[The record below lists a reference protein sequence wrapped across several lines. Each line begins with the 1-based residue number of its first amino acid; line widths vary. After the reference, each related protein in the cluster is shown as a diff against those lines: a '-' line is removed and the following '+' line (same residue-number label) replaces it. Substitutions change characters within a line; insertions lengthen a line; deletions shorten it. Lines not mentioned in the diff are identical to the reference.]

1 MIRFFKK
8 HRPEYPDFWKAYE
21 AKFSEKLPEFI
32 DENEFIILD
41 TETTG
46 FDYDKDRILCI
57 GAVKLK
63 SNTIEVANA
72 FEIYLHQEQFNPETV
87 KIHGIVKNDP
97 ENTATEAEA
106 IQQFLDYIGNA
117 VLVAHHANFD
127 IGMVNHALKRLQLPK
142 LKNKV
147 LDTMTL
153 YRATRINSN
162 LIDRNKHYSLD
173 ELAENLNISLKDRH
187 TASGDAM
194 ITAIAFLKTISRLY
208 KNERGKLKDLFKIK

>member
-8 HRPEYPDFWKAYE
+8 NSQTYPEFWKRYE
-21 AKFSEKLPEFI
+21 ARFSEKLPEFI
-32 DENEFIILD
+32 DETTFVILD

-57 GAVKLK
+57 GAVTLK
-63 SNTIEVANA
+63 NNIIEVANA
-72 FEIYLHQEQFNPETV
+72 FEIYIQQEQFNPETV

-97 ENTATEAEA
+97 QNSATEAEA
-106 IQQFLDYIGNA
+106 LELFLDYIGNA
-117 VLVAHHANFD
+117 VLIAHHANFD
-127 IGMVNHALKRLQLPK
+127 IEMLNQALKRLGLPK

-147 LDTMTL
+147 LDTMIL

-162 LIDRNKHYSLD
+162 LISRDKHYSLD
-173 ELAENLNISLKDRH
+173 EVAENLNISVKDRH

-194 ITAIAFLKTISRLY
+194 ITAMAFLKTVARLF
-208 KNERGKLKDLFKIK
+208 KNEKGKLKDLFKIR